1 MARKLWGRG
10 VWSRIAMMWRDED
23 DEKEPLVLEESMT
36 LGEAPGA
43 GAKAMGGSG
52 GGGSAKRDPKMSL
65 IKRIGLA
72 IVDGGGGGR
81 DFEEPEYD
89 FSEITSAY
97 NTEGYVRQA
106 VDKYIEMMFK
116 ADWDFV
122 SKNPNAVEYVRMRF
136 TLMAEATQIPTNQL
150 FIEIAE
156 DLVKYCNVIVAK
168 ARAKDALPFQG
179 MNVMGVGDSLP
190 VGGYFPLNLNGMKVK
205 RDKFGTI
212 KGWQQEVEGQDKPT
226 KFKPEDIVHIY
237 YKREKGRTFGTPW
250 LLPALDDIRA
260 LRQVEENV
268 LRLVYRNLHPLWHV
282 QVGSEQE
289 GLGGEP
295 DEVDAVRMEVE
306 NMDVEGGMVTTERV
320 KVSSIASNQII
331 DAKEYLKHFEQRAFT
346 VLGVSELMMGRGGT
360 ASRSTGDNLSSDFKD
375 RIKAMQKVMATFVNE
390 FMVKEILMEGGFDP
404 VLNPDDKV
412 EFRFNE
418 IDMDSKIKLENQA
431 VFLYEHNAISEDE
444 MRELI
449 GRDPIDDGEGRAKMH
464 LQMVTIAQATA
475 MAALAPTPA
484 AGGSSASA
492 SGDKKKKATD
502 NKTKPTNQHGTKP
515 SPKKQTNTRHV
526 KYMEEMFLEY
536 SALNEAIKELITR
549 HYQYGGTE
557 HLKSINGSLKYTEGR
572 LLHLT
577 THYWGEEVTE
587 QVRIPFQ
594 RMTESIRHDVM
605 STIDKVE
612 QVTEASDVAQSV
624 FDVFTDRLG
633 YISNQAFAISESYE
647 EVDGDG

>member
-1 MARKLWGRG
+1 MARKVWGRG
-10 VWSRIAMMWRDED
+10 FWSRISLMWRDED
-23 DEKEPLVLEESMT
+23 DDKEPLVLEESMQ

-43 GAKAMGGSG
+43 MPKGGG

-65 IKRIGLA
+65 VKRIGLA
-72 IVDGGGGGR
+72 IMDGGGGGR
-81 DFEEPEYD
+81 DFEEPEFD
-89 FSEITSAY
+89 FNEITSAY

-122 SKNPNAVEYVRMRF
+122 SKNPNAVEYIRMRF

-156 DLVKYCNVIVAK
+156 DLVKYCNVVIAK
-168 ARAKDALPFQG
+168 SRAKDALPFQG
-179 MNVMGVGDSLP
+179 MNVMGVGDSMP
-190 VGGYFPLNLNGMKVK
+190 VAGYFPLNLASMKVK
-205 RDKFGTI
+205 RDKFGMI
-212 KGWQQEVEGQDKPT
+212 KGWQQEQEGQDKPQ

-237 YKREKGRTFGTPW
+237 YKREKGRAFGTPW

-282 QVGSEQE
+282 KVGLEQE
-289 GLGGEP
+289 GFGAEEG
-295 DEVDAVRMEVE
+295 EVDLVRGEVE

-320 KVSSIASNQII
+320 NISSIASNQII

-375 RIKAMQKVMATFVNE
+375 RIKALQKVMATFINE

-475 MAALAPTPA
+475 LAALAPTP

-502 NKTKPTNQHGTKP
+502 NKTKPTNQHGTKT
-515 SPKKQTNTRHV
+515 SPKKQTNGRHV
-526 KYMEEMFLEY
+526 RYMQEMLLEY
-536 SALNEAIKELITR
+536 TTLNEAIKALIER
-549 HYQYGGTE
+549 YYQYGSKE
-557 HLKSINGSLKYTEGR
+557 HLKSINGSLMYTEGR
-572 LLHLT
+572 LLELT
-577 THYWGEEVTE
+577 TQYWGEEVTE
-587 QVRIPFQ
+587 KVRIPFH
-594 RMTESIRHDVM
+594 RMTENLREEVM

-612 QVTEASDVAQSV
+612 GVAEASDIAQAV

-633 YISNQAFAISESYE
+633 HISNEAFAISESLA
-647 EVDGDG
+647 EVNGDG